1 MNRIAKGIVVGL
13 AAGIFLMTVGQLAL
27 AQGQSAAQTQ
37 ESNDIRQSMMY
48 RMQRGIYHRAFK
60 YGDINAAATALYNL
74 CVMDPQNDSLLF
86 VLGYLYFD
94 NQKYL
99 SATLTLTDVLMLN
112 PDNIEALEMK
122 ALSLEQIGAFDRSL
136 EDFESL
142 YLKTNSSTYLYKVVI
157 FQYRLKRYKEA
168 KTNIDILLSK
178 KEADE
183 LKIYIPGENDEQ
195 QEVIMRA
202 SLHNLKG
209 MIAREEGNVTEAKK
223 QFGIALEVQTDFY
236 VAKVNLDEISGQ

>member
-1 MNRIAKGIVVGL
+1 MGL
-13 AAGIFLMTVGQLAL
+13 ATAIFLTLAGQLAH
-27 AQGQSAAQTQ
+27 AQEQTTPQTQ
-37 ESNDIRQSMMY
+37 EIIDIRQSMMY
-48 RMQRGIYHRAFK
+48 RMQRGIYHRAIK
-60 YGDINAAATALYNL
+60 YGDIYAASNALYNL

-86 VLGYLYFD
+86 MLGYLYFD

-112 PDNIEALEMK
+112 PDNIDALEMK
-122 ALSLEQIGAFDRSL
+122 ALSLEQIGAFDKSL

-142 YLKTNSSTYLYKVVI
+142 YLKTNSITYLYKVTI
-157 FQYRLKRYKEA
+157 FQFRLKRYKEA

-178 KEADE
+178 KDADE

-195 QEVIMRA
+195 QEVLMRA

-209 MIAREEGNVTEAKK
+209 LIAKEEGNATEAKK
-223 QFGIALEVQTDFY
+223 QFGIALEVQSDFY
-236 VAKVNLDEISGQ
+236 MAKVNLDEISSQ

>member
-1 MNRIAKGIVVGL
+1 MLKRTLFGLIASIL
-13 AAGIFLMTVGQLAL
+13 LTIAGHLTH
-27 AQGQSAAQTQ
+27 AQGQTPPQTQ
-37 ESNDIRQSMMY
+37 ESMDIRQSMMY
-48 RMQRGIYHRAFK
+48 RMQRGIYHRAIK
-60 YGDINAAATALYNL
+60 YGDVNAATNAMYNL

-94 NQKYL
+94 NQRFL

-112 PDNIEALEMK
+112 PNNMDALEMK

-142 YLKTNSSTYLYKVVI
+142 YLKTNSTTYLYKVAI

-168 KTNIDILLSK
+168 KTNIDILLTK
-178 KEADE
+178 QDADE
-183 LKIYIPGENDEQ
+183 LKIFIPGENENQ
-195 QEVIMRA
+195 QEVLMRA

-209 MIAREEGNVTEAKK
+209 MIAKEEGNVTEAKK
-223 QFGIALEVQTDFY
+223 QFGIALEVQPDFFM
-236 VAKVNLDEISGQ
+236 AKVNLDEISSQ